1 MARGALSKA
10 GKGSLPETPQAG
22 LTSGFPPGGGTC
34 RKQQTVKGTP
44 GVPSVTHRVRNPRS
58 SLEMG
63 VPSLTSS
70 CGFKTPRCHEL
81 WWRLR
86 MRLGAGI
93 ALSRVYTS
101 SSSPDS
107 PLPSQG
113 STSQDRLESPSSF
126 STLQSSQTCSP
137 ILQEGREC
145 LFAGLFPVLYRRVW
159 IFFFFF
165 FF

>member
-1 MARGALSKA
+1 
-10 GKGSLPETPQAG
+10 
-22 LTSGFPPGGGTC
+22 
-34 RKQQTVKGTP
+34 
-44 GVPSVTHRVRNPRS
+44 
-58 SLEMG
+58 MG

-81 WWRLR
+81 WWRLP
-86 MRLGAGI
+86 MRLGAGT
-93 ALSRVYTS
+93 ALSLVYTS

-126 STLQSSQTCSP
+126 STLQSLQICSP

-165 FF
+165 FFLMFLLFSLVPLHLWVLLAFAVRATESLLTPMLLTLPQVIWVSDVRLRL

>member
-1 MARGALSKA
+1 
-10 GKGSLPETPQAG
+10 
-22 LTSGFPPGGGTC
+22 
-34 RKQQTVKGTP
+34 
-44 GVPSVTHRVRNPRS
+44 
-58 SLEMG
+58 MG

-159 IFFFFF
+159 IFFIFFF
-165 FF
+165 LMFLLFGLVPFHLWVLLASAVRATESLLTPMLLTLPQVI